1 MSGSESFY
9 AELPAFAEFVEVTN
23 PAHYRPV
30 PNDWLVVITDVI
42 GSTKAIEAGRYK
54 DVNSL
59 GVASIV
65 ALRNALTDI
74 EIPFVFGGDGATILV
89 PSSHRSTVEATL
101 RGIRKLA
108 QDAFA
113 MDMRTSLI
121 GVDELH
127 ADGHP
132 VLVARYQASPDVF
145 LAMFSGS
152 GLTQA
157 ERRIKDPVLG
167 ARYAISPEGP
177 VAGDFTGFECRWQPI
192 PSRHGQVASLL
203 VQARAEDRQIADEVY
218 REVLHA
224 LADILGRGEGE
235 GRPVDASTLHLQGPS
250 GNFDAEAKVRSGRAS
265 GLGFG
270 LRRLIAKTS
279 ARIGTTLMRKG
290 WTAGGFPGEVY
301 RGQVVANTDFRKFDD
316 TLRMV
321 VDVDS
326 PSLEAIRAML
336 SARHARGELVF
347 GIHVSGASLMT
358 CAIQAYAGK
367 HVHFVDGADGGY
379 ALAAKQMKLQ
389 IKA

>member
-1 MSGSESFY
+1 MPGSESFY

-23 PAHYRPV
+23 PAHYRPA
-30 PNDWLVVITDVI
+30 PDDWLVVITDVI

-65 ALRNALTDI
+65 ALRNALSEV

-89 PSSHRSTVEATL
+89 PESQRATVESTL

-113 MDMRTSLI
+113 MDMRTSAVSV
-121 GVDELH
+121 GELH
-127 ADGHP
+127 RDGHP
-132 VLVARYQASPDVF
+132 VLVARYQASPDVY

-157 ERRIKDPVLG
+157 ERRIKDPEQG
-167 ARYAISPEGP
+167 SRYAIAPEGP
-177 VAGDFTGFECRWQPI
+177 VSADFTGFECRWQPI
-192 PSRHGQVASLL
+192 PSRFGQVASIL
-203 VQARAEDRQIADEVY
+203 VQARAESTY

-224 LADILGRGEGE
+224 LADILEGE
-235 GRPVDASTLHLQGPS
+235 GRPVEASTLALQGLD
-250 GNFDAEAKVRSGRAS
+250 GNFDAEAKIRSGKSS
-265 GLGFG
+265 GLGFAFRK
-270 LRRLIAKTS
+270 LVAKTS
-279 ARIGTTLMRKG
+279 AMVGTTLMRKG
-290 WTAGGFPGEVY
+290 WNAGGFPGEVY

-321 VDVDS
+321 VDVDAA
-326 PSLEAIRAML
+326 SLEAIRTML
-336 SARHARGELVF
+336 AERHARGELVF
-347 GIHVSGASLMT
+347 GIHVSSASLMT
-358 CAIQAYAGK
+358 CAIQAYEGK

-379 ALAAKQMKLQ
+379 ALAAKQMKQQL
-389 IKA
+389 KG

>member
-1 MSGSESFY
+1 MSSLASDAFY
-9 AELPAFAEFVEVTN
+9 AELPTFADFVEVTN
-23 PAHYRPV
+23 PAHYRPA
-30 PNDWLVVITDVI
+30 PDDWLVVITDVI

-65 ALRNALTDI
+65 ALRNALPDV

-89 PSSHRSTVEATL
+89 PQSRQPIVEATL

-108 QDAFA
+108 QTAFA
-113 MDMRTSLI
+113 MDMRTSA
-121 GVDELH
+121 VAVAELH
-127 ADGHP
+127 RDGFE
-132 VLVARYQASPDVF
+132 VQVARYQASPDVF

-157 ERRIKDPVLG
+157 ERRIKDPEQA
-167 ARYAISPEGP
+167 ARYAIPATGP
-177 VAGDFTGFECRWQPI
+177 VAADFTGFECRWQPI
-192 PSRHGQVASLL
+192 PSRNGQVASIL
-203 VQARAEDRQIADEVY
+203 VQTRTDDRQVADAVY
-218 REVLHA
+218 REVLDA
-224 LADILGRGEGE
+224 LASILEGD
-235 GRPVDASTLHLQGPS
+235 GRPVESSTLNLQGRA
-250 GNFDAEAKVRSGRAS
+250 GNFDAEAKIRSGHAS

-270 LRRLIAKTS
+270 FRRLLAKTS
-279 ARIGTTLMRKG
+279 AQIGTTLMRKG

-321 VDVDS
+321 VDVDDA
-326 PSLEAIRAML
+326 SLEAIRAML
-336 SARHARGELVF
+336 TQRHARGELVF

-358 CAIQAYAGK
+358 CAIQAYEGK

-379 ALAAKQMKLQ
+379 ALAAKQMKQQL
-389 IKA
+389 KG